1 MAVHKTNCQ
10 KVKRMTTK
18 ILTVLEISTGI
29 FFCLFV
35 ITSAVAIDCENQMR
49 KAKHNESVYRERL
62 SIAYEAMAKMP
73 PSVAKAHQRKLDTLK
88 ACGKL
93 QEIFP

>member
-1 MAVHKTNCQ
+1 
-10 KVKRMTTK
+10 MTTK
-18 ILTVLEISTGI
+18 ILTVLEISTVI
-29 FFCLFV
+29 FFCLF
-35 ITSAVAIDCENQMR
+35 IMASAVAIDCENQMQ

-73 PSVAKAHQRKLDTLK
+73 PSVAKRHKERLATLK

>member
-1 MAVHKTNCQ
+1 MST
-10 KVKRMTTK
+10 RT
-18 ILTVLEISTGI
+18 ILCLEISTGI

-35 ITSAVAIDCENQMR
+35 MASAVVIDCENQMR

-73 PSVAKAHQRKLDTLK
+73 SSVAKAHQKKLDTLK

>member
-1 MAVHKTNCQ
+1 MPT
-10 KVKRMTTK
+10 RT
-18 ILTVLEISTGI
+18 ILCLEISTAV

-35 ITSAVAIDCENQMR
+35 IASAVAIDCETQMR
-49 KAKHNESVYRERL
+49 KAKHNEGVYRERL

-88 ACGKL
+88 AAGQLKEAF
-93 QEIFP
+93 Q